1 MNVNKKL
8 DRFKQWAGERMGGE
22 VKTNVSDDFKA
33 LEVEM
38 GLRQEGVYRID
49 HAVAIS
55 VTNKPCLGLE
65 KMQRSMNAYIKAV
78 SKRSEVEG
86 KEKTLPIAYMGGTMI
101 SHGEDFEPDSE
112 FGQCLNSELDSE

>member
-38 GLRQEGVYRID
+38 GLRYEGRWRVTFFRHWD
-49 HAVAIS
+49 QQSPVGHDVAS
-55 VTNKPCLGLE
+55 
-65 KMQRSMNAYIKAV
+65 R
-78 SKRSEVEG
+78 
-86 KEKTLPIAYMGGTMI
+86 
-101 SHGEDFEPDSE
+101 
-112 FGQCLNSELDSE
+112 

>member
-38 GLRQEGVYRID
+38 TLRHEGIRTLDASVSGGLCD
-49 HAVAIS
+49 
-55 VTNKPCLGLE
+55 
-65 KMQRSMNAYIKAV
+65 
-78 SKRSEVEG
+78 
-86 KEKTLPIAYMGGTMI
+86 
-101 SHGEDFEPDSE
+101 
-112 FGQCLNSELDSE
+112 